1 MRRLSIKTLILSV
14 LLFGPSFVFASED
27 PIVLAGD
34 KNFHPIEY
42 LDECDTPKGLNVEL
56 INELSKAMG
65 RKIEIRLMQWQEAQQ
80 KVLNGEIDGLTTM
93 SITEKRMELYDF
105 SDVTLQY
112 QYSIFVKAEQI
123 GIQTAQDLE
132 GKAIGVTKGGLPH
145 QVLESNPRIKLVLI
159 ENNLDGF
166 RRLLTQEIDAVVA
179 ERWVGAYRFRQTAF
193 AVSLLKEKQLR
204 QEIPA

>member
-1 MRRLSIKTLILSV
+1 LISFSSNLSIRVQWKRIMKLRRLAVKTLILSV
-14 LLFGPSFVFASED
+14 LLFGPSIVFASND

-34 KNFHPIEY
+34 ENFHPIEY
-42 LDECDTPKGLNVEL
+42 LDDDTPKGLNVEL
-56 INELSKAMG
+56 INELAKAMG

-93 SITEKRMELYDF
+93 SITEKRKELYDF
-105 SDVTLQY
+105 SEVTLQY

-166 RRLLTQEIDAVVA
+166 RRLLTQAVDPVI
-179 ERWVGAYRFRQTAF
+179 WTA
-193 AVSLLKEKQLR
+193 
-204 QEIPA
+204 